1 MLRYILKR
9 LVSIIPVLL
18 GISVVVFFAVRLIPG
33 DYATV
38 TLGTQY
44 TEEAA
49 AALRQRYGCRRKAC
63 TLIYLLE
70 KTGR

>member
-44 TEEAA
+44 TE
-49 AALRQRYGCRRKAC
+49 
-63 TLIYLLE
+63 
-70 KTGR
+70 